1 MQYRP
6 FGKLG
11 FSASVLGFGC
21 MRLPTLDGG
30 AIDEAQA
37 TEMLHYAVDH
47 GVNYLDTAYPYHGG
61 ESERF
66 LGRALQ
72 GGLRNK
78 VTLATKLPARM
89 VNEAA
94 DFDRFLNEQLARLQT
109 DHIDVYLLHGLR
121 RSRWDLVYNLG
132 VLDWAEGA
140 LADGRI
146 GAIGFSFHDTYDVFR
161 EIVDAYDG
169 WHMCQIQYNYMHE
182 NYQAGVS
189 GLRYAAERGMAVVVM
204 EPVMGGRLANPPEP
218 IRRLWAEARVER
230 SPVEWALQWV
240 WNQPEVSVVLS
251 GMSAMAHMRE
261 NVAAAERSH
270 VGILTADDLA
280 LIDRVRDAYRELSAV
295 PCTGCGYCMPC
306 PQGVDI
312 PRNLDLL
319 NVGVMYGMDDAR
331 RRYPRLQPD
340 QDERILASSC
350 IQCRLCEEKCPQDIA
365 IGDWMPYVHEVLAEG
380 RPYDPGVSQGF

>member
-1 MQYRP
+1 M
-6 FGKLG
+6 
-11 FSASVLGFGC
+11 
-21 MRLPTLDGG
+21 
-30 AIDEAQA
+30 
-37 TEMLHYAVDH
+37 
-47 GVNYLDTAYPYHGG
+47 
-61 ESERF
+61 
-66 LGRALQ
+66 
-72 GGLRNK
+72 
-78 VTLATKLPARM
+78 
-89 VNEAA
+89 
-94 DFDRFLNEQLARLQT
+94 
-109 DHIDVYLLHGLR
+109 
-121 RSRWDLVYNLG
+121 
-132 VLDWAEGA
+132 
-140 LADGRI
+140 
-146 GAIGFSFHDTYDVFR
+146 FR

-380 RPYDPGVSQGF
+380 APMIRGVSRVLISEAML